1 MDQNETSTYTINF
14 PALDLLS
21 RELAS
26 LRGQMRDL
34 AATIERASRQSVNL
48 LRRETSLPG
57 SGQELAQYDIMIT
70 SARNQLRHVEAMTHQ
85 IESQRAEVA
94 KQMAE
99 VTKVARQSARQ
110 QNRFTILVS
119 LITLLVGALL
129 TELINL
135 AIQFYVH

>member
-34 AATIERASRQSVNL
+34 AATIDRASRQSVDL
-48 LRRETSLPG
+48 LRRGTSLPG
-57 SGQELAQYDIMIT
+57 SGHDLAQYDIMIT
-70 SARNQLRHVEAMTHQ
+70 SARNQLRHVEALTYQ

-99 VTKVARQSARQ
+99 VTKVARQSTRQ
-110 QNRFTILVS
+110 QNRFTLLVC

>member
-1 MDQNETSTYTINF
+1 MDQNETSTFTINF
-14 PALDLLS
+14 PALDLLN

-34 AATIERASRQSVNL
+34 AATIERASRQSVDL
-48 LRRETSLPG
+48 LRRGTSLSG
-57 SGQELAQYDIMIT
+57 SGHELAQHDIMIT
-70 SARNQLRHVEAMTHQ
+70 SARNQLRHVEALTHQ
-85 IESQRAEVA
+85 IESQRADVA

-99 VTKVARQSARQ
+99 VTKVARRSTRQ

>member
-34 AATIERASRQSVNL
+34 AATIDRASRQSVDL
-48 LRRETSLPG
+48 LRRGTSLPG
-57 SGQELAQYDIMIT
+57 SGHDLAQYDIMIT
-70 SARNQLRHVEAMTHQ
+70 SARNQLRHVEALTYQ

-99 VTKVARQSARQ
+99 VTKVARQSTRQ
-110 QNRFTILVS
+110 QNRFTLLVS